1 MRFSRHIVGLLR
13 VSLKSYYRFETGI
26 PTNCAALR
34 TRAVMHRVKAAVHR
48 RTWSVFVYIKLGTEV
63 SEGGKRVEK
72 KVKRKPT
79 CRDDEIIF
87 LIEGIGNEKSILM
100 SKLQN
105 SVTKTKKE
113 VWREVSSTLK

>member
-1 MRFSRHIVGLLR
+1 
-13 VSLKSYYRFETGI
+13 
-26 PTNCAALR
+26 
-34 TRAVMHRVKAAVHR
+34 MHRVKAAVHR
-48 RTWSVFVYIKLGTEV
+48 RTWSVFVYIKLGMEV

-72 KVKRKPT
+72 KVKHKPT

-105 SVTKTKKE
+105 SVTKNKKE
-113 VWREVSSTLK
+113 VWREASSTLK

>member
-1 MRFSRHIVGLLR
+1 MVVQPLHSPF
-13 VSLKSYYRFETGI
+13 
-26 PTNCAALR
+26 
-34 TRAVMHRVKAAVHR
+34 
-48 RTWSVFVYIKLGTEV
+48 KLGTEV

-105 SVTKTKKE
+105 SVTKNKKE
-113 VWREVSSTLK
+113 VWREASSTLK

>member
-1 MRFSRHIVGLLR
+1 MCRIAHARGDAQGQSGGSSQV
-13 VSLKSYYRFETGI
+13 V
-26 PTNCAALR
+26 
-34 TRAVMHRVKAAVHR
+34 V
-48 RTWSVFVYIKLGTEV
+48 VFVYIKLGTEV

-105 SVTKTKKE
+105 SVTKNKKE
-113 VWREVSSTLK
+113 VWREASSTLK